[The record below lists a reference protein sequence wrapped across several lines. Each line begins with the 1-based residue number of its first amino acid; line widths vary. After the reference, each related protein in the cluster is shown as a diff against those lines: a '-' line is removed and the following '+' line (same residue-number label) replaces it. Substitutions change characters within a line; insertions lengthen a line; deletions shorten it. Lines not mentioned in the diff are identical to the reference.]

1 MEAENRRCRKEHV
14 NAERK
19 RLIKLTEAAYNADP
33 RIQQELKA
41 IEEEKKRKK
50 QEKWEYKRNAKQ
62 AEIDL

>member
-33 RIQQELKA
+33 RIQQELKF
-41 IEEEKKRKK
+41 IEEEK
-50 QEKWEYKRNAKQ
+50 
-62 AEIDL
+62 